1 MGGKKKSKSGKMGLE
16 KRAVGIVHEFLSLM
30 VEKMVEAERI
40 SHFRRWFGIDLNVR
54 DLFLV
59 HPGMFYLSTKGK
71 KVFLREAYERGCLI
85 EPNPGYNARRKLLD
99 LVLMGRRGLLTNNSK
114 LSEAGRSQEEGCQ

>member
-85 EPNPGYNARRKLLD
+85 ELNPVYNARKLLD